1 MRPVYG
7 RSPWIDRF
15 PKSRVPSYPR
25 LTDDLDIDIA
35 IVGGG
40 LTGCATAQGF
50 AAAGLKVALFE
61 GDRIG
66 RGSSGASAG
75 WITDEPSASF
85 LQVDKVLG
93 RRAARHAW
101 QAWRKAALEFE
112 ALIRRLDLKCYA
124 EPRDVLLV
132 AQTDQQAAMLARE
145 QKVRRDAGIDGT
157 LVPARAIGP
166 IVGFPAA
173 TGLKSRDS
181 AAIDPYR
188 AAIGLAAAAA
198 KRGAKIFERAL
209 VTKTTFTREAA
220 SLSVGDTVVRA
231 RRIVIATGTPSA
243 LFKPLARHFTLR
255 TTYLVATEP
264 VPPKVRKALGN
275 RDHLLRDAADPPHRI
290 SWLDDER
297 VLVSGADSGPVPQR
311 AREGMLV
318 QRTGQLMYELST
330 LYPDISGLQPSYG
343 WDASYAATPHGLPI
357 IGPHRNY
364 PHHLFALGDGSQSLT
379 GAFLASRVLL
389 RQHLEE
395 TEPADAV
402 FGFGH

>member
-75 WITDEPSASF
+75 WITDEPTSSF

-93 RRAARHAW
+93 RRAARHVW

-132 AQTDQQAAMLARE
+132 AQTAQQAAMLARE
-145 QKVRRDAGIDGT
+145 QKARRDAGIDGT
-157 LVPARAIGP
+157 LVPARAICP

-173 TGLKSRDS
+173 TG
-181 AAIDPYR
+181 
-188 AAIGLAAAAA
+188 
-198 KRGAKIFERAL
+198 
-209 VTKTTFTREAA
+209 
-220 SLSVGDTVVRA
+220 
-231 RRIVIATGTPSA
+231 
-243 LFKPLARHFTLR
+243 
-255 TTYLVATEP
+255 
-264 VPPKVRKALGN
+264 
-275 RDHLLRDAADPPHRI
+275 
-290 SWLDDER
+290 
-297 VLVSGADSGPVPQR
+297 
-311 AREGMLV
+311 
-318 QRTGQLMYELST
+318 
-330 LYPDISGLQPSYG
+330 
-343 WDASYAATPHGLPI
+343 
-357 IGPHRNY
+357 
-364 PHHLFALGDGSQSLT
+364 
-379 GAFLASRVLL
+379 
-389 RQHLEE
+389 
-395 TEPADAV
+395 
-402 FGFGH
+402 